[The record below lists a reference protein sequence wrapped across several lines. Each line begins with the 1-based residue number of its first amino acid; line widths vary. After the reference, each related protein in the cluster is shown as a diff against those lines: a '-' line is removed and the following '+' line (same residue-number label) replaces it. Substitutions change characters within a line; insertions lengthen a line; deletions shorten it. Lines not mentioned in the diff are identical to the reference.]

1 MKHCPPC
8 AGACNQGRDCPAPA
22 EPPIWDL
29 TPFELLCGVIVI
41 VLTIVASAWADG
53 RFLP

>member
-8 AGACNQGRDCPAPA
+8 TQECNQGRDCPA

-29 TPFELLCGVIVI
+29 TPLEVLCGVIVI
-41 VLTIVASAWADG
+41 VATIIMSALA
-53 RFLP
+53 